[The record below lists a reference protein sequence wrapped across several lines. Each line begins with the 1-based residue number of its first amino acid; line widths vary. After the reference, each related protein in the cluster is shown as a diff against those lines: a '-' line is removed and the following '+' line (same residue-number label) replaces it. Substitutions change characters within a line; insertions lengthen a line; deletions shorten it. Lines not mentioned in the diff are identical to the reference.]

1 MAWRANRLQKIMRL
15 ARAFTADPAVVGRA
29 LPGEIRQWYQWHS
42 RGKMPRFTVDEA
54 WNEHLHKLLGEPS
67 PCPEDQRFDEVMA
80 DVGAMLQARG
90 WGFGRD
96 TYAWYADGDSSLCR
110 AAWCV
115 VRHNRPEVVIETG
128 VAHGVTSRVVL
139 EALGQNDLGHLWS
152 IDLPFPFDHRLHG
165 ETGIVVTDACRPR
178 WSYLEGSSKQ
188 RLPPLIA
195 EVGHVELF
203 MHDSL
208 HTAENTLFE
217 MEQAASAMSAG
228 GVILVDDIDS
238 HAGFA
243 TFAERHPEY
252 QTIFCPDADRN
263 TREGIFGIAVKSAHA

>member
-1 MAWRANRLQKIMRL
+1 MAWSGTRLQKVMRL
-15 ARAFTADPAVVGRA
+15 ARTFAADPAVVSRA
-29 LPGEIRQWYQWHS
+29 LPGEIRQWYQWHT
-42 RGKMPRFTVDEA
+42 RGKTLRFTVDDA
-54 WNEHLHKLLGEPS
+54 WNEHLHKLLCAAW
-67 PCPEDQRFDEVMA
+67 PCPEYQRFDAVMA
-80 DVGAMLQARG
+80 DVGALLAARG

-115 VRHNRPEVVIETG
+115 VLHARPEVVIETG

-139 EALGQNDLGHLWS
+139 EALSRNDFGHLWS

-165 ETGIVVTDACRPR
+165 ETGVVVPDACRSR

-188 RLPPLIA
+188 RLAPLA
-195 EVGHVELF
+195 AQLGHAELF
-203 MHDSL
+203 IHDSL

-217 MEQAASAMSAG
+217 MEQAASVMRAG
-228 GVILVDDIDS
+228 GVLLVDDIDS
-238 HAGFA
+238 HTGFA

-252 QTIFCPDADRN
+252 QTIICPDADRN
-263 TREGIFGIAVKSAHA
+263 AREGMFGIAVNTADA